1 MDQFRLLTC
10 ATAAFVFAATLHIDG
25 LHAAKAQTRKP
36 AASPV
41 APISFINDVAP
52 ILKENCFACH
62 DAKKR
67 KGKLDMTTYE
77 GLRKGG
83 TKDDPIVPG
92 KPEESLICDLVT
104 ATDKSRMPPREAG
117 DALPK
122 QKIELIAR
130 WIKEGAKLDA
140 GLAVK
145 ADLLREMRVRWKP
158 PSPPAVYAYPAA
170 VTALAFSPDD
180 QSLVVGG
187 HHELMIWDIAK
198 GALVERVYTRAERT
212 YGLSFLPDGKLAVAG
227 GRPGQQGDVR
237 IYDLHG
243 GTSQKQNGIA
253 IFDGVADKKV
263 MIAELAETDDAVLCL
278 SNSPDGKRLAAGGCD
293 RLVRVW
299 DVSAGYSQARLEQT
313 IENHADWVF
322 GVAFSADG
330 KRLFTAS
337 RDKTAKVWDLAAKE
351 SVQTFPDHQNCVYG
365 VAVKPDGKIAVSGGE
380 DNQVRFWNA
389 TGEGKQVRALG
400 GHSRAVHKV
409 VYHPK
414 QPIVISCSADNTVRI
429 WNADSGAA
437 VRTLKGH
444 SDWIYALALSNDGC
458 LIASGSYNGEVRIWK
473 LADGALVKSFIAAPG
488 SSERSAKQLDE
499 AQRRAVKN

>member
-1 MDQFRLLTC
+1 MDRLLTC
-10 ATAAFVFAATLHIDG
+10 ATTAFFFAATLQTDRVR
-25 LHAAKAQTRKP
+25 AAEGPTRK
-36 AASPV
+36 AAAPLAPV
-41 APISFINDVAP
+41 SFINDVAP

-83 TKDDPIVPG
+83 TKDDPISPG
-92 KPEESLICDLVT
+92 KPEESLLCDLVT

-117 DALPK
+117 DPLPK
-122 QKIELIAR
+122 EKIELIAR

-140 GLAVK
+140 GLGAK
-145 ADLLREMRVRWKP
+145 ADLLRELRVRWKP
-158 PSPPAVYAYPAA
+158 PQPPSVYPYPAA

-180 QSLVVGG
+180 ESLVVGG
-187 HHELMIWDIAK
+187 YHELLVWDISK

-212 YGLSFLPDGKLAVAG
+212 YGLAFLPDGKLAVAG

-243 GTSQKQNGIA
+243 SSSHEQNGIT
-253 IFDGVADKKV
+253 ILDGVNDQKV

-278 SNSPDGKRLAAGGCD
+278 ASSPDGKQLAAGGCD
-293 RLVRVW
+293 RLVRMW
-299 DVSAGYSQARLEQT
+299 DVRADYSRARLEQT

-322 GVAFSADG
+322 GVAFSPDG

-351 SVQTFPDHQNCVYG
+351 SLQTFPDHQNSVYA

-389 TGEGKQVRALG
+389 TGEGKQIRALG
-400 GHSRAVHKV
+400 GHGRAVHKV
-409 VYHPK
+409 IYHPK
-414 QPIVISCSADNTVRI
+414 QPLVVSCSADNTVRI
-429 WNADSGAA
+429 WNADTGAA
-437 VRTLKGH
+437 VRTLNGH
-444 SDWIYALALSNDGC
+444 SDWVYALALSNDGR

-473 LADGALVKSFIAAPG
+473 LADAALVKSFIAAP
-488 SSERSAKQLDE
+488 SPVERSAKQLDQTPPRE
-499 AQRRAVKN
+499 VKR